1 MSFRNLNNSETNTL
15 KQIRHY
21 VTKFLMNDV
30 SVKNLKLTGDP
41 SAGKIE
47 FKHYTPT
54 PGSDDLA
61 VTIGGVEHAYEWD
74 NPQTLEYQIQC

>member
-41 SAGKIE
+41 SAGKIV
-47 FKHYTPT
+47 FKYYTPI
-54 PGSDDLA
+54 PGSEDLA
-61 VTIGGVEHAYEWD
+61 VTIGG
-74 NPQTLEYQIQC
+74 